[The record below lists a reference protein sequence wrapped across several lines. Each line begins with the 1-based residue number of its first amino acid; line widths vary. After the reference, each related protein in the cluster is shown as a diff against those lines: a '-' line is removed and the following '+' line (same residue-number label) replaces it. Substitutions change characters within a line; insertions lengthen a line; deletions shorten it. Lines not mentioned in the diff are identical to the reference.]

1 MKQRFKLLIFIG
13 IEFVAVT
20 IIFLLIFFAGRKTYT
35 VTFDLNGGIL
45 LSGDLVQT
53 VRRGQTATPPE
64 VTKDGCYL
72 LGWSDDY
79 RRVTKDSTARAI
91 WEYETTYGIE
101 YEIIENSNY
110 CLISGCYKELSGDV
124 YIGSYYNEL
133 KVLGIKAGAFKDCV
147 NITNI
152 YLLEGIIAIDDEA
165 FAGCTSLENIEIPN
179 TVEKL
184 GNNLFAGCSSL
195 KEIIIPASVKTI
207 GEGAFQNDEM
217 TINCMI
223 KEENVPSTWNKNW
236 YFGSPNI
243 VYDYES
249 VIREEENKEEN
260 EKNSLFG

>member
-1 MKQRFKLLIFIG
+1 MKQHIKLLIFIA
-13 IEFVAVT
+13 IEFIAVA

-72 LGWSDDY
+72 LEWKGDY
-79 RRVTKDSTARAI
+79 RKVTKDSAARAI

-101 YEIIENSNY
+101 YEVVKNSNY

-124 YIGSYYNEL
+124 YIGAYYNDL
-133 KVLGIKAGAFKDCV
+133 KVLGIKSGAFKDC
-147 NITNI
+147 NGIKSI
-152 YLLEGIIAIDDEA
+152 HLLEGIIAIDDEA
-165 FAGCTSLENIEIPN
+165 FSGCTSLEKIDIPN

-184 GNNLFAGCSSL
+184 GNNLFEGCLSL
-195 KEIIIPASVKTI
+195 KEVIIPLSVKKM
-207 GEGAFQNDEM
+207 GNGVFQNDQL

-223 KEENVPSTWNKNW
+223 KEEDIPDTWDKNW
-236 YFGSPNI
+236 YYGTPTI
-243 VYDYES
+243 VYDYGSALLENES
-249 VIREEENKEEN
+249 EK